1 MASRLVVFA
10 CGNVSRGDD
19 GLGPLLLARVEAL
32 RLDWLTAVEDYQLN
46 IEHALDLDGADLAL
60 FIDAGVGT
68 PAPYSFS
75 EAAADCALSHSTHAL
90 EPPAVLAT
98 FARITGR
105 APPPAF
111 VLTIRGTQFELGA
124 ALSSE
129 ASVHLERAWRF
140 TGELLEE
147 ASASRWRMLA
157 RPSG

>member
-1 MASRLVVFA
+1 MSFRLVVLA

-32 RLDWLTAVEDYQLN
+32 GMGWLTAIEDYQLN
-46 IEHALDLDGADLAL
+46 IEHALDLDGADLVL
-60 FIDAGVGT
+60 FIDAGSGT

-75 EAAADCALSHSTHAL
+75 EAAADRALSHSTHAL

-98 FARITGR
+98 FERITGR
-105 APPPAF
+105 PPPPAF
-111 VLTIRGTQFELGA
+111 VLTIRGVQFELGA

-129 ASVHLERAWRF
+129 ASAHLESAWRF
-140 TGELLEE
+140 VGKLLAD
-147 ASASRWRMLA
+147 ASASRWRTLA